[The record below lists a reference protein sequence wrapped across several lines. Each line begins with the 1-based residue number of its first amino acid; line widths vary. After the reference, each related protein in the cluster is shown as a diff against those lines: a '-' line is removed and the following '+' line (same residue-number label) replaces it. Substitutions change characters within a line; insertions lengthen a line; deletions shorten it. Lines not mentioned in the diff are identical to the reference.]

1 MRIILIFFLVL
12 LVIASNASNLK
23 NVNGSLLEEHL
34 SYFFQIP
41 ETWKVEEKKNYV
53 FITEDSSNYIGLFFL
68 YSPERSELTKK
79 IDDLKIHIQK
89 TYELINGKITPIGK
103 ITVAPWFGE
112 IWHIEG
118 PVTPKQVFYFLSWD
132 PYGVMVISSPKL
144 VQEADRILKT
154 IQLKYQNQ

>member
-68 YSPERSELTKK
+68 
-79 IDDLKIHIQK
+79 
-89 TYELINGKITPIGK
+89 
-103 ITVAPWFGE
+103 
-112 IWHIEG
+112 
-118 PVTPKQVFYFLSWD
+118 
-132 PYGVMVISSPKL
+132 
-144 VQEADRILKT
+144 
-154 IQLKYQNQ
+154 